1 MQMVPCQVT
10 PLQAG
15 APILLLITTAVL
27 FTASSERLQPP
38 FPTPP
43 QPSSLQPMTNMG
55 TKGWPPHS
63 CSKTFHRF
71 RLNLDSSRDHVLLRL
86 FPCSDSCNNHNPV
99 PGLASNEQFS
109 NTLNWIYTRETMSTN
124 IIIWN
129 HLLILA

>member
-10 PLQAG
+10 PLEAG
-15 APILLLITTAVL
+15 APILLLIATAVL
-27 FTASSERLQPP
+27 FTASPERLQPP

-55 TKGWPPHS
+55 TKGLPPHS

-71 RLNLDSSRDHVLLRL
+71 RLNLTPDETTCCLGSS
-86 FPCSDSCNNHNPV
+86 PADSCNNHNPV
-99 PGLASNEQFS
+99 PGLASSEQFS
-109 NTLNWIYTRETMSTN
+109 NTLNWIYTREPMSTN
-124 IIIWN
+124 IIIWS